1 MPLFKDD
8 PRSLGGYRIVDRLGA
23 GGMGVVYRAR
33 SRSGRDVAVKVVHAQ
48 YAEDAV
54 FRTRFRQE
62 IEAVRRVSG
71 AFTAP
76 VVDADPEAARPWMA
90 TLYVPAPSLADRI
103 RADGPLSDPELRRLA
118 LGLVEALR
126 DIHRAGV
133 VHRDLK
139 PANVLMAEDGPRVI
153 DFGIS
158 RAAEN
163 QTLTE
168 TGHMIGTPPFMSPEQ
183 LTDARSVGPASDVF
197 SLGALLVF
205 AATGRGPFDADSP
218 YLTAY
223 RVMNEEPAV
232 QTLAPALRPLV
243 ARCLAKP
250 AADRPSLD
258 DLAKE
263 FADAF
268 PEAATGDLP
277 TVAPGRSGAGTSR
290 PAAEPSARHRPGTGR
305 LRGTGPT
312 AEPAVRWA
320 GPPGRIA
327 RRGRL
332 LALVGVSGVLAVA
345 LAVYLA
351 LGPLRDRGTA
361 EAGGGP
367 STSAPSRWAAVPA
380 GWRPWNTTVHEAAAR
395 GVTSAPRASGE
406 LGTPACALDGGAFYC
421 VGNGVL
427 PVRLDALTGRTLW
440 RAGPAPSGTDA
451 NAYDGWLLGVQDGV
465 MLVRQSELFPSG
477 ADTPSVVALDAGT
490 GERLWSR
497 DLTSGNGG
505 PSMAGGLALFPGDGS
520 VTARSLRGAFRWTAP
535 VPAAHACD
543 FDYYD
548 GELYALCSRFDGDNP
563 GARLLSLDRTDG
575 TARRLTTLKLHS
587 VFLGVRDDELVFV
600 EQSARSLEDSDE
612 PAYTRVVLVDR
623 ASGARRTAALS
634 GEPRGQAALLNGIL
648 CFAASNGLLTAVS
661 AETGERLW
669 QTPTSLEQPGRPVGD
684 SRGATVF
691 VASVSGRVAALDARA
706 GSVLWES
713 LPRAGR
719 ARSGGWAAEV
729 FRQAGA
735 LVVTTPDGTVFSVDP
750 ANPDRTPAPA

>member
-1 MPLFKDD
+1 MPLHKDD
-8 PRSLGGYRIVDRLGA
+8 PKALGGYRIIDRLGA

-48 YAEDAV
+48 YAENAV

-90 TLYVPAPSLADRI
+90 TQYVPAPTLADRI
-103 RADGPLSDPELRRLA
+103 RVDGPLGDRDLRHLA

-126 DIHRAGV
+126 DIHRVGV

-197 SLGALLVF
+197 SLGALLVY

-223 RVMNEEPAV
+223 RVMNEQPELE
-232 QTLAPALRPLV
+232 TLAPALRALME
-243 ARCLAKP
+243 RCLAKSV
-250 AADRPSLD
+250 ADRPSLD
-258 DLAKE
+258 DLVKE
-263 FADAF
+263 FADAL
-268 PEAATGDLP
+268 PEAAPGALH
-277 TVAPGRSGAGTSR
+277 TVALGRPDSGTSR
-290 PAAEPSARHRPGTGR
+290 RAAERSGLRRAGVRP
-305 LRGTGPT
+305 RGTGP
-312 AEPAVRWA
+312 ASGPAPRWA
-320 GPPGRIA
+320 GPSGGIP
-327 RRGRL
+327 RRGRT

-361 EAGGGP
+361 GAGGAP
-367 STSAPSRWAAVPA
+367 STSAPSRWEEVPA
-380 GWRPWNTTVHEAAAR
+380 GWRAWTTTVHEAAAS
-395 GVTSAPRASGE
+395 GVTRAPKAPGE
-406 LGTPACALDGGAFYC
+406 MGTPSCALDGSALYC
-421 VGNGVL
+421 VGGGVL

-440 RAGPAPSGTDA
+440 RAGTGPSGTDA
-451 NAYDGWLLGVQDGV
+451 NRYEGWLLGVHEGV
-465 MLVRQSELFPSG
+465 MLVRQSERLSSDG
-477 ADTPSVVALDAGT
+477 GTPSVVALETGT

-497 DLTSGNGG
+497 KLTGGNGT
-505 PSMAGGLALFPGDGS
+505 PAVAGGLALLPGDGS
-520 VTARSLRGAFRWTAP
+520 VTARSLHDDVLWTAP
-535 VPAAHACD
+535 LPADHACGFHD
-543 FDYYD
+543 S
-548 GELYALCSRFDGDNP
+548 GGGLYAVCSRFDGDNP
-563 GARLLSLDRTDG
+563 GVRLLALDRAEG
-575 TARRLTTLKLHS
+575 TVRPLTTLEPHS
-587 VFLGVRDDELVFV
+587 AFLGVRDDDLVFV
-600 EQSARSLEDSDE
+600 EQSAKSLEDADE

-623 ASGARRTAALS
+623 ESGARRTAAMT
-634 GEPRGQAALLNGIL
+634 GEPRGQAALVNGTL

-684 SRGATVF
+684 AGGATVF
-691 VASVSGRVAALDARA
+691 LASVSGRVAALDARA
-706 GSVLWES
+706 GTVLWES

-719 ARSGGWAAEV
+719 AGSGGWSAEL
-729 FRQAGA
+729 FPHAGA

-750 ANPDRTPAPA
+750 ANPDRAPASA

>member
-1 MPLFKDD
+1 MPLHKDD
-8 PRSLGGYRIVDRLGA
+8 PKALGGYRIVDRLGA

-90 TLYVPAPSLADRI
+90 TQYVPAPTLADRI
-103 RADGPLSDPELRRLA
+103 RADGPLCDPDLRRLA

-126 DIHRAGV
+126 DIHRVGV

-197 SLGALLVF
+197 SLGALLVY

-223 RVMNEEPAV
+223 RVMNEQPA
-232 QTLAPALRPLV
+232 LENLMPALRALLE
-243 ARCLAKP
+243 RCLAKSV
-250 AADRPSLD
+250 ADRPSLD
-258 DLAKE
+258 DLAKA
-263 FADAF
+263 FADAL
-268 PEAATGDLP
+268 PEETPAALHA
-277 TVAPGRSGAGTSR
+277 VAVGRAVSETSR
-290 PAAEPSARHRPGTGR
+290 PAAERSGLRRAGVRP
-305 LRGTGPT
+305 RGTGP
-312 AEPAVRWA
+312 ASEPARWA
-320 GPPGRIA
+320 GPSGDVP
-327 RRGRL
+327 RRGRT
-332 LALVGVSGVLAVA
+332 LALVGVSGALAVA

-361 EAGGGP
+361 EAGGAP
-367 STSAPSRWAAVPA
+367 STSAPSRWEAVPA
-380 GWRPWNTTVHEAAAR
+380 GWRPWTTTVREVAAS
-395 GVTSAPRASGE
+395 GVTRAPEAPGE
-406 LGTPACALDGGAFYC
+406 TGTPSCALDGSALYC
-421 VGNGVL
+421 VGGGVL

-440 RAGPAPSGTDA
+440 RADTGLSGMDA
-451 NAYDGWLLGVQDGV
+451 NRYEGWLLGVHKGV
-465 MLVRQSELFPSG
+465 MLVRQSERLTSG
-477 ADTPSVVALDAGT
+477 GGTPSVVALDAGT

-497 DLTSGNGG
+497 KSTAGNGT
-505 PSMAGGLALFPGDGS
+505 PVVAGGLALFPGNGS
-520 VTARSLRGAFRWTAP
+520 VTARSLHDDILWTASL
-535 VPAAHACD
+535 PADHSCSFHASD
-543 FDYYD
+543 DS
-548 GELYALCSRFDGDNP
+548 LYAVCSRYDGDNP
-563 GARLLSLDRTDG
+563 GVRLLALDRADG
-575 TARRLTTLKLHS
+575 TVRPLTTLAVHS
-587 VFLGVRDDELVFV
+587 ALLGVRDDDLVFV
-600 EQSARSLEDSDE
+600 EQSAKSLEDADE

-623 ASGARRTAALS
+623 ASGARRTAAMT
-634 GEPRGQAALLNGIL
+634 GEPRGQAALVNGVL

-661 AETGERLW
+661 ADTGERLW
-669 QTPTSLEQPGRPVGD
+669 RTSTSLEQPGRPVGD
-684 SRGATVF
+684 SGGGTVF
-691 VASVSGRVAALDARA
+691 LASVSGRVAALDART
-706 GSVLWES
+706 GTVLWDS

-719 ARSGGWAAEV
+719 AGSGGWAAEL
-729 FRQAGA
+729 FPQAGA

-750 ANPDRTPAPA
+750 ANPDRAPAPA

>member
-103 RADGPLSDPELRRLA
+103 RADGPLCDADLRRLA

-223 RVMNEEPAV
+223 RVMHDEPAV
-232 QTLAPALRPLV
+232 QALTPALRPLI

-263 FADAF
+263 FADAL
-268 PEAATGDLP
+268 PEAATGDP
-277 TVAPGRSGAGTSR
+277 RTVAPGGPGPGTS
-290 PAAEPSARHRPGTGR
+290 PSAAEPSARRRPGTDR
-305 LRGTGPT
+305 PRGTGPT
-312 AEPAVRWA
+312 AEPVVRWA
-320 GPPGRIA
+320 GPSGRMS

-332 LALVGVSGVLAVA
+332 LALGGVSGVLAVA

-351 LGPLRDRGTA
+351 LGPLRDRGT
-361 EAGGGP
+361 EAGGAP

-395 GVTSAPRASGE
+395 GVTRAPETTGG
-406 LGTPACALDGGAFYC
+406 LGTPSCALDGSALYC
-421 VGNGVL
+421 VGDGVL

-440 RAGPAPSGTDA
+440 RADSAPSGTDA
-451 NAYDGWLLGVQDGV
+451 NAYAGWLVGVHDGV
-465 MLVRQSELFPSG
+465 MLVRQSERFASG
-477 ADTPSVVALDAGT
+477 GGTPSVVALDAAT
-490 GERLWSR
+490 GERLWAR
-497 DLTSGNGG
+497 KVTGGNGT
-505 PSMAGGLALFPGDGS
+505 PAVAGGLALLPGNGS
-520 VTARSLRGAFRWTAP
+520 VTARSLRDEFAWTAP
-535 VPAAHACD
+535 LPADHACD
-543 FDYYD
+543 FHDVDGDLYAVCSRYD
-548 GELYALCSRFDGDNP
+548 GDDP
-563 GARLLSLDRTDG
+563 GVRLLALDRADG
-575 TARRLTTLKLHS
+575 TVRPLTTLELHS
-587 VFLGVRDDELVFV
+587 AFLGVRDDELVFV
-600 EQSARSLEDSDE
+600 EQSARSLEDADE
-612 PAYTRVVLVDR
+612 PAYTRVALVDR
-623 ASGARRTAALS
+623 ESGARQSTALT
-634 GEPRGQAALLNGIL
+634 GEPRGQAALVNGVL

-684 SRGATVF
+684 SGGATVF
-691 VASVSGRVAALDARA
+691 LASASGRVAALDARA
-706 GSVLWES
+706 GTVLWES

-719 ARSGGWAAEV
+719 AGSGGWAAEL
-729 FRQAGA
+729 FRQGGA

-750 ANPDRTPAPA
+750 ADPGRTPAPA